1 MNLETRHSFD
11 IAIALEVG
19 VKKAILLKKVLSWC
33 QNNRDNKRNFHD
45 GHYWTYNTA
54 EAYAAKFP
62 YFNPKSISRW
72 MNELVRDG
80 WMFKGQYAPK
90 KYDKTLS
97 HRVNRDKY
105 RKALE
110 TFISQN
116 EESISQNEEPITS
129 NIYTPLVGKKKET
142 FIPPTEKEVKKLMLA
157 ALEKLNKTVTAD
169 EWADWETEKFIEYWE
184 GENWKRKGKVM
195 KSIARSVTTW
205 IKNGA
210 EKAKYTKPAP
220 NSASYGEKAPIRD
233 ERPDIELSEAWEA
246 SYQKFTT
253 MFYEGL
259 GEYRTK
265 KVRTLSRQEYVDW
278 TTWKRRPVARR
289 VFNGRANW
297 FCEYAIKWA
306 KKVGVKASSYRLQ
319 HELKTTDALLN
330 EVVDYY
336 MKEFGMV
343 GEFVEA
349 A

>member
-1 MNLETRHSFD
+1 MNDKPSYF
-11 IAIALEVG
+11 G
-19 VKKAILLKKVLSWC
+19 ILP
-33 QNNRDNKRNFHD
+33 
-45 GHYWTYNTA
+45 A
-54 EAYAAKFP
+54 P
-62 YFNPKSISRW
+62 
-72 MNELVRDG
+72 VR
-80 WMFKGQYAPK
+80 
-90 KYDKTLS
+90 YDKRLVPMA
-97 HRVNRDKY
+97 RVFYSELTALTQVSGCCTAPNSYFAKAY
-105 RKALE
+105 EVSEATISKWVSSLAKCGHIKVQTVAKNGMTCGRKIWIANAPEQGGRVAKEELE
-110 TFISQN
+110 SLAKSVFPSGQDVLPSGQPNT
-116 EESISQNEEPITS
+116 